1 MSNIPVRKTIIH
13 LGDNFLMSE
22 IVTEY
27 NETKNVFFD
36 VTKTH
41 YYFL

>member
-1 MSNIPVRKTIIH
+1 
-13 LGDNFLMSE
+13 MSE

-27 NETKNVFFD
+27 NKTKNVFFD

-41 YYFL
+41 YFLWEPLSED